1 MLEIR
6 RGTAAEFD
14 EIIDF
19 IDFVFSKSNSPHDFP
34 AMYPNLYQRTDE
46 SMRQLVNLYDDGK
59 IIGSVLAHERVLSV
73 CGREMKVVGIGNVAA
88 HPRIRGKGIMT
99 KLMSYI
105 VEEMKK
111 NGVALSLL
119 GGKRSRYNHFGY
131 EIGGAGLG
139 LRFGDEE
146 VLPVFS
152 ENFADAYTF
161 RAFTANDSEIAAA
174 CKEIYENTSVH
185 YCYNDDAFVLRFFD
199 WHGRTPYAV
208 YNAEGRMIGYISL
221 GSPNSQRSLCEFAF
235 VDGIDAA
242 EVLAAYTVKTGE
254 DLRMCVPD
262 WEMTDFAKL
271 VRVGSG
277 HSFGP
282 TEMWSIL
289 DWHAV
294 LEAFLTLKAGYAH
307 LENGSLVLDIAERG
321 KWEVTVNG
329 KEVSVTETDKAADI
343 SLSALDAV
351 YALTGPQPMALIG
364 YDHSDDILRMVRSW
378 FPLPLISIEADRV

>member
-19 IDFVFSKSNSPHDFP
+19 IDFVFSKNSNPHDFP
-34 AMYPNLYQRTDE
+34 AMYPNLYLRTDE
-46 SMRQLVNLYDDGK
+46 SMHDLINLWEDGK

-88 HPRIRGKGIMT
+88 HPRIRGKGIMSR
-99 KLMSYI
+99 LMTYT

-111 NGVALSLL
+111 NGVAISLL

-131 EIGGAGLG
+131 EIGGAAYG
-139 LRFGDEE
+139 LRIGDEE
-146 VLPVFS
+146 VLPVFG

-161 RAFTANDSEIAAA
+161 RAFSAEDKEIADA
-174 CKEIYENTSVH
+174 CKAIYEATPVH
-185 YCYNDDAFVLRFFD
+185 YCYGDEAYDLRFYD
-199 WHGRTPYAV
+199 WHGRMPYAA
-208 YNAEGRMIGYISL
+208 YNSEGKLIGYLAL
-221 GSPNSQRSLCEFAF
+221 GPQSNQRSRCEFAF

-242 EVLAAYTVKTGE
+242 EVISAYTVQTGV
-254 DLRMCVPD
+254 DLRMCVRD
-262 WEMTDFAKL
+262 WEMNDFAKL
-271 VRVGSG
+271 IRVGSG

-282 TEMWSIL
+282 TEMWNVL

-294 LEAFLTLKAGYAH
+294 LEAFLTLKAEYAN
-307 LENGSLVLDIAERG
+307 LENGTLVIEIAERG
-321 KWEVTVNG
+321 KWEVTVDG
-329 KEVSVTETDKAADI
+329 TAVSVNATDKDAD
-343 SLSALDAV
+343 LSFSSLDAV

-364 YDHSDDILRMVRSW
+364 YDHPEAVLRMVRSW
-378 FPLPLISIEADRV
+378 FPLPLVSIEAARV